1 MAMKELKSFE
11 VAPGT
16 EEMKIQEWRSFGW
29 ELVGAPQ
36 EVRTQDTQV
45 FTGQDSDGTEHY
57 RTTKGVHYVKLTF
70 ERDPAR
76 PNYNELKSLEEQ
88 YYAIKDPY
96 YPEAPRFI
104 TMLWLILIV
113 VGFIAYVIPGIIL
126 LVIHIIV
133 HVKKSKAYKEDYA
146 TYTRKSAEVRAQREE
161 ILAKAQALV

>member
-1 MAMKELKSFE
+1 MAMKITKSTTVE
-11 VAPGT
+11 PGT
-16 EEMKIQEWRSFGW
+16 EDNETNIWRSFGW
-29 ELVGAPQ
+29 ELVGSQ